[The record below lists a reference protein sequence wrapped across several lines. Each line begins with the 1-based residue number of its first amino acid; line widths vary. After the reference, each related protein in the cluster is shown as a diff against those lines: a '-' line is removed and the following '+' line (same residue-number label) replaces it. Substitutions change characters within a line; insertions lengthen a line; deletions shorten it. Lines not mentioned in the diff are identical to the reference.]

1 MKPGHVSFSGSVPA
15 NYDRYMGPLFFEP
28 YALDLA
34 SRIKDGDIKKV
45 LEIAC
50 GTGRVTK
57 QLRRSLPS
65 PVEITA
71 TDISSEMIEVAKT
84 QFLPEENIEFRVAD
98 AQALPFSDSTFD
110 LVVCQ
115 FGFMFVPDKQKAFG
129 EAFRV
134 LKQEAMLLFNTWDKI
149 ENNPLSNTLKNIVEE
164 YFGNQNAAEFF
175 KVPFSM
181 FSKEDIRSLLNEAGF
196 KKIDIELITK
206 EGVAL
211 SASDAA
217 KSLIFG
223 TPAFKEISEAD
234 TSAPEKIVA
243 IAEKEIAELYGNK
256 PSKSE
261 LNAWVVEAWK

>member
-1 MKPGHVSFSGSVPA
+1 MAEHV
-15 NYDRYMGPLFFEP
+15 
-28 YALDLA
+28 A
-34 SRIKDGDIKKV
+34 S
-45 LEIAC
+45 L
-50 GTGRVTK
+50 
-57 QLRRSLPS
+57 LR
-65 PVEITA
+65 E
-71 TDISSEMIEVAKT
+71 
-84 QFLPEENIEFRVAD
+84 
-98 AQALPFSDSTFD
+98 
-110 LVVCQ
+110 
-115 FGFMFVPDKQKAFG
+115 
-129 EAFRV
+129 
-134 LKQEAMLLFNTWDKI
+134 I

-196 KKIDIELITK
+196 KKIDIELVTK

-243 IAEKEIAELYGNK
+243 IAEKEIAELYGDK
-256 PSKSE
+256 TSKSE
-261 LNAWVVEAWK
+261 LNAWVVESWK